1 MTLHILNKSPHAS
14 HCLQECLQI
23 AQPTDALLLIEDAVY
38 AAIAAAPYAR
48 QLQDSGLSVYALAAD
63 IQARGLASMDTGTVQ
78 IINDHQFVDLTIEYS
93 PIQSWY

>member
-1 MTLHILNKSPHAS
+1 MTLHILNKSPHATQ
-14 HCLQECLQI
+14 CLQECLQI

-38 AAIAAAPYAR
+38 AAVAPYAR
-48 QLQDSGLSVYALAAD
+48 QLQESRLIVYALAAD
-63 IQARGLASMDTGTVQ
+63 IEARGLASMDTGTIQ